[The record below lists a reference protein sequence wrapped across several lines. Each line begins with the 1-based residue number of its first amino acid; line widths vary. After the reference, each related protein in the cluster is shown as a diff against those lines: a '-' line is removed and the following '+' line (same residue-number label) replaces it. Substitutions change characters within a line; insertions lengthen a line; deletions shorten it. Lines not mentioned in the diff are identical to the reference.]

1 MKEKKS
7 MLDLCKIV
15 LQRVSFNS
23 NLFLKEY
30 RKSLSWLA
38 PMEVKELKNWIRE
51 NKLNRICTH

>member
-1 MKEKKS
+1 

-23 NLFLKEY
+23 NLFRKEY

-38 PMEVKELKNWIRE
+38 PMEVKELKNWIRQ